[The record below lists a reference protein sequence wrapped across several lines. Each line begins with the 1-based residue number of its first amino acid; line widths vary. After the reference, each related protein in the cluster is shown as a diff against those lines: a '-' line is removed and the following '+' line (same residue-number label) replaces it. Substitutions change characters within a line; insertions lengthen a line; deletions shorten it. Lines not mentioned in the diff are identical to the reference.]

1 MIKTSILSAVL
12 MTSALL
18 HTEAKARV
26 FDPLASNVKINSGL
40 LKDVY
45 SGIKFHYLDRK
56 DRTLILNDFLN
67 TVELEYALLPLKEK
81 RIGLNFKQL
90 REDAIAAEMA
100 VSDFT
105 LSGADRKNEELRAKV
120 SFLQASSNMDFLDR
134 MQLVVSKFKDTHFS
148 IGETISRPYT
158 YMGLR
163 LFRVDGKIVVGSIDK
178 KFIAMVEKL
187 SGTDFSGIK
196 IGDEVKSIDGLNVE
210 ARINELKPYVD
221 SSTPEFTDMGAVR
234 ALTLRNFNYDKKN
247 FMRIEFKN
255 AGTFKMP
262 LYVNNSANSTPRLD
276 AITYFEKY
284 KVPSDST
291 SIGITFDKT
300 TGKWTD
306 SATMSFQ
313 GYSAY
318 NLKENLKGVTEL
330 NDDGGSPAIRTG
342 YFIQKGKTYA
352 VMQLMTFSTRNVKN
366 TATNSEMPFLDAIRA
381 FALDAKQNELPVIL
395 DLRVNGGGNAAFPV
409 AVLKIFTEEKKVYG
423 GPTRGYRVTPY
434 MRNMEEP
441 GYYQQVEGED
451 VSEGL
456 TYDDLRNIM
465 DDALNEG
472 KAYAPMYNTGSAKAD
487 SRVGGF
493 AQKMVILVTP
503 NCVSACDMTSF
514 LFQESKR
521 ATLIGTTSNGT
532 GAGYRSS
539 SELNTN
545 WTDPLRVLTTN
556 VPNFLFGRPGKDVEQ
571 SVYGENSVEELCSE
585 NIPAVADVK
594 YSTTALDL
602 TKGNLGWLQKAAE
615 VLDSDKLELRSDIRS
630 TLSL

>member
-1 MIKTSILSAVL
+1 MIKTSILSAIL

-18 HTEAKARV
+18 HTSEVKARV
-26 FDPLASNVKINSGL
+26 FDPLASGVKVNSGL

-56 DRTLILNDFLN
+56 DRMMIVNDFLN
-67 TVELEYALLPLKEK
+67 TVDLEYALLPLKEK

-100 VSDFT
+100 AEDFT
-105 LSGADRKNEELRAKV
+105 LAGSDRKNEDLRAKIA
-120 SFLQASSNMDFLDR
+120 FLQASSNMDFLDR
-134 MQLVVSKFKDTHFS
+134 MQLLVSKFKDTHFS

-187 SGTDFSGIK
+187 SGTDFSQIK
-196 IGDEVKSIDGLNVE
+196 IGDQVKSIDGVEVE
-210 ARINELKPYVD
+210 AKINELKPYVD

-234 ALTLRNFNYDKKN
+234 ALTLRNFKYDKKN
-247 FMRIEFKN
+247 FMKIEFKN
-255 AGTFKMP
+255 AGTYKMP
-262 LYVNNSANSTPRLD
+262 LYVNNRADSTPRLD
-276 AITYFEKY
+276 AITYFDKI
-284 KVPSDST
+284 KIPSDST
-291 SIGITFDKT
+291 SIGIAFDKA
-300 TGKWTD
+300 TGKWND
-306 SATMSFQ
+306 STTMSFQ

-366 TATNSEMPFLDAIRA
+366 IVTNAEMPFLEAIRS

-395 DLRVNGGGNAAFPV
+395 DLRVNGGGNAAFPA
-409 AVLKIFTEEKKVYG
+409 AVLEIFSEEKAVYG
-423 GPTRGYRVTPY
+423 GPTRGYRVTSY

-441 GYYQQVEGED
+441 GYFQQVEGED
-451 VSEGL
+451 ISEGL
-456 TYDDLRNIM
+456 NYDDLRTIM

-472 KAYAPMYNTGSAKAD
+472 KVFAPMYNTGVIRAD
-487 SRVGGF
+487 GRVGGF
-493 AQKMVILVTP
+493 EQKMVVLVTP

-521 ATLIGTTSNGT
+521 ATLIGTSSNGT

-539 SELNTN
+539 SELNTQ

-556 VPNFLFGRPGKDVEQ
+556 VPNFLFGRPGKDAEQ

-585 NIPAVADVK
+585 NIPAVADIQ
-594 YSTTALDL
+594 YSTTMLDVAR
-602 TKGNLGWLQKAAE
+602 GNLGWLQKAAQ
-615 VLDSDKLELRSDIRS
+615 VLDSKE
-630 TLSL
+630 